1 MPAGRMARPDAS
13 IQKAHPC
20 DPWVLMV
27 VHLLG
32 TVRHRWG
39 GGQFWLGTDQ
49 HEKEKSRDAD
59 RTSSEGLCVP

>member
-1 MPAGRMARPDAS
+1 MARPDAS

-32 TVRHRWG
+32 TVKHAGGW
-39 GGQFWLGTDQ
+39 GGQFWRRADQ
-49 HEKEKSRDAD
+49 HEKKQSRNVD
-59 RTSSEGLCVP
+59 RTSSEGLCIP